1 MVRKRKSKRLTKKEY
16 KRLQRRYRLIL
27 SMALKELP
35 SFPVKSGR
43 RGRSKHTT
51 AQNLWLRFKKYE
63 EAILLFARKTEVEP
77 TNNRAERDLRMTKV
91 KQKVSGCFRTQKNA
105 EYYCYITSYV
115 KTMANKGYSAMEA
128 IAKALQGQL
137 SFDSS

>member
-1 MVRKRKSKRLTKKEY
+1 MFERLFFTSKTFFLEREVAVT
-16 KRLQRRYRLIL
+16 
-27 SMALKELP
+27 
-35 SFPVKSGR
+35 
-43 RGRSKHTT
+43 
-51 AQNLWLRFKKYE
+51 
-63 EAILLFARKTEVEP
+63 LFARRIEVEP

-128 IAKALQGQL
+128 ISKALHGQL
-137 SFDSS
+137 FFDSFHREGVVTNMLKLLWWDTEHEICPSQKKHT